1 MKWIMKSGSAW
12 NTQLRWTSTQRKYL
26 YFCGLAGVKQAIPT
40 TAFLLMAFCAW
51 LVRCG
56 HDHLSIRQYVDGV
69 RVLNCD
75 LGHEHPWKL
84 VAYAAD
90 RFKKGLKNV
99 APHIPKDDKMKLP
112 LRGHLVVKLVMDA
125 KLDWLARRFCCV
137 LVLAYSTASRIG
149 HWCPASNTN
158 KPHLLTRGCVDLIMD
173 GGGEVL
179 QACITLPS
187 TKTSP
192 TPIKV
197 WVWRGDDP
205 KVCPVRCL
213 VWLLTPLAPH
223 SQHFGSTSRL
233 ELRPKDPLVPHSPHF
248 GSTSRV
254 WNRAA
259 FNKELSD
266 RLVRIGINPLQFS
279 GVSLRKGCL
288 TDLAI
293 MGASPLAVSKHAT
306 HKSIQSQMHYVAA
319 DEAFMYGN
327 SEKLQTA
334 LSCSAKSGLIS
345 YDHSTTSHEEFFNNT
360 MAQSPYPAP
369 L

>member
-1 MKWIMKSGSAW
+1 
-12 NTQLRWTSTQRKYL
+12 
-26 YFCGLAGVKQAIPT
+26 
-40 TAFLLMAFCAW
+40 
-51 LVRCG
+51 
-56 HDHLSIRQYVDGV
+56 
-69 RVLNCD
+69 
-75 LGHEHPWKL
+75 
-84 VAYAAD
+84 
-90 RFKKGLKNV
+90 
-99 APHIPKDDKMKLP
+99 
-112 LRGHLVVKLVMDA
+112 MDA

-137 LVLAYSTASRIG
+137 LVLACSTASRIG
-149 HWCPASNTN
+149 HWSPASNTN

-223 SQHFGSTSRL
+223 SEHFGSTSRA
-233 ELRPKDPLVPHSPHF
+233 
-248 GSTSRV
+248 

-327 SEKLQTA
+327 SQKLQATLA
-334 LSCSAKSGLIS
+334 CSKRGVMCN
-345 YDHSTTSHEEFFNNT
+345 DHTTTMHEQFFNTT
-360 MAQSPYPAP
+360 MAQSSPSAT